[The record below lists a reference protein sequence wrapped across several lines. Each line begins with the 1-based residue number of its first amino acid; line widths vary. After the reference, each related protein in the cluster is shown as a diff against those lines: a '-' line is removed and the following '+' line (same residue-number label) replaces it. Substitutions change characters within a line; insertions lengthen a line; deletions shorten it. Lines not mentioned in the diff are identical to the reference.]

1 VTAADEQRR
10 LRGDQA
16 LEILAVLIL
25 GLATIGTAWC
35 GFQASRWS
43 GEEGRRARESSDL
56 RIEASRQFGLAS
68 QIVQYDTNTVSD
80 YAQALA
86 DRNDELATF
95 IRTSLARDE
104 FVPILDQ
111 WKAEYGLGEDPANLL
126 ENQAYLDAQFAEFRA
141 TDAESETVA
150 AAAEQAARNSDRY
163 VGNTVLLAMA
173 LFFAGVTGSFRNRV
187 PRLLMLSGAGLIAA
201 WVASQL
207 IDLPVA

>member
-1 VTAADEQRR
+1 VTASDEHRR

-25 GLATIGTAWC
+25 GLATVGTAWC

-56 RIEASRQFGLAS
+56 RIEASRRFGLAS
-68 QIVQYDTNTVSD
+68 QIVQYDTNTASD

-86 DRNDELATF
+86 NSDADLATF

-104 FVPILDQ
+104 FVPVLDR
-111 WKAEYGLGEDPANLL
+111 WEAEYRRGEDPANLL
-126 ENQAYLDAQFAEFRA
+126 EDQDYLDDQFADFRS
-141 TDAESETVA
+141 TDAESEAVA
-150 AAAEQAARNSDRY
+150 AVAEQAAQDSDRY
-163 VGNTVLLAMA
+163 VSNTVLLAMA

-187 PRLLMLSGAGLIAA
+187 PRLLLLSGAGLLTA

>member
-1 VTAADEQRR
+1 VTAADEHRR

-25 GLATIGTAWC
+25 GLATVGTAWC

-43 GEEGRRARESSDL
+43 GEESRRARDSSDL

-68 QIVQYDTNTVSD
+68 QIVQYDTNTASD

-86 DRNDELATF
+86 ARDTDLATF

-104 FVPILDQ
+104 FVPVLDR
-111 WKAEYGLGEDPANLL
+111 WEAEYRRGEDPANLL
-126 ENQAYLDAQFAEFRA
+126 EDQDYLDDQFAEFRA
-141 TDAESETVA
+141 TDAESEAVA
-150 AAAEQAARNSDRY
+150 AVAEQAAQDSDRY
-163 VGNTVLLAMA
+163 VANTVLLAMA

-187 PRLLMLSGAGLIAA
+187 PRLLLLSGAGLLTA

>member
-1 VTAADEQRR
+1 MTAADEHRR

-16 LEILAVLIL
+16 IEILAVLIL
-25 GLATIGTAWC
+25 GLATVGTAWC

-43 GEEGRRARESSDL
+43 GEESRRARESSDL

-68 QIVQYDTNTVSD
+68 QLVQYDTNTASD

-86 DRNDELATF
+86 ARDADLATF

-104 FVPILDQ
+104 FIPVLDR
-111 WKAEYGLGEDPANLL
+111 WEAEYRRGEDPANLL
-126 ENQAYLDAQFAEFRA
+126 EDQDYLDDQFAEFRA
-141 TDAESETVA
+141 TDAESEAVA
-150 AAAEQAARNSDRY
+150 AVAEQAAQDSDRY
-163 VGNTVLLAMA
+163 VANTVLLAMA

-187 PRLLMLSGAGLIAA
+187 PRLLLLSGAGLLTA